1 MSQEDI
7 DNFMAITSAGNAD
20 LAKNFLDMAGGN
32 LDTAISLFF
41 EHGGNAQLHN
51 GRISA
56 IGNESATENFQ
67 SDEDIA
73 KRLQDEAYQEG
84 NHDNIRAPDVA
95 RHETLTETQVFPG
108 TFGGIGGSYAPLTSS
123 NDMYDE
129 RAPEG
134 IFNQRSNNEYED
146 DLFQPRYN
154 PDLDNSDDSD
164 SDLDNNDDDS
174 EYEYVEEPVVELD
187 DDGEIR
193 EYYKMVRRPKNF
205 TKEERLARLF
215 KPPFDIITKL
225 SLDDAKLK
233 ARKKKKWIMIN
244 IQDSGIFQCQLLNRD
259 LWSDKNV
266 KKLVKKNFIFLQ
278 YQFGSRSAESYRN
291 FYNLQNKDD
300 LPHISIL
307 DPMTGER
314 LKMWNQTVPKPDNFI
329 EDVNAFLVQFSLDPT
344 TTNPTVN
351 EPPKP
356 VDPTTLTEEQQMK
369 LAIEQSL
376 GDSAQNPISLDANE
390 TAETG
395 IHESEAEAD
404 AEPTQSDT
412 NDVFDTIE
420 PVKHE
425 EPANKP
431 GITTRIQIRTGDG
444 KRFIRRFN
452 AIDDT
457 VKTIYE
463 VIKTEMEGYDTCKF
477 TLSDHHRHDL
487 IEKLDM
493 TIEDAGLKNSS
504 LLLEQV
510 DENDE

>member
-7 DNFMAITSAGNAD
+7 DSFMAITSAGNAD

-56 IGNESATENFQ
+56 IGNESNTQNFQ

-73 KRLQDEAYQEG
+73 KLLQDEAYQES
-84 NHDNIRAPDVA
+84 NQDNIRAPDVA
-95 RHETLTETQVFPG
+95 RHETLTETNVFLG
-108 TFGGIGGSYAPLTSS
+108 TFGGIGGSYAPLTSA

-134 IFNQRSNNEYED
+134 IFNQRSYNDYED
-146 DLFQPRYN
+146 DLFPTRYN
-154 PDLDNSDDSD
+154 PDLDNSED
-164 SDLDNNDDDS
+164 SDLDLGNDEDNNSD
-174 EYEYVEEPVVELD
+174 YEYVEEPVVELD

-205 TKEERLARLF
+205 TKEEKLARLF

-259 LWSDKNV
+259 LWSDKKV
-266 KKLVKKNFIFLQ
+266 KRLVKKNFIFLQ

-291 FYNLQNKDD
+291 FYNLQNKDE

-314 LKMWNQTVPKPDNFI
+314 LKMWNQTVPKPENFI
-329 EDVNAFLVQFSLDPT
+329 EDIDAFLNQFSLDPT
-344 TTNPTVN
+344 STNPTVN

-356 VDPTTLTEEQQMK
+356 VDPTTLTEEEQMK

-376 GDSAQNPISLDANE
+376 GDSVQNPISLDTNE
-390 TAETG
+390 AVESQPQ
-395 IHESEAEAD
+395 ESESELERAQLD
-404 AEPTQSDT
+404 TQ
-412 NDVFDTIE
+412 DVFDTIE

-431 GITTRIQIRTGDG
+431 GITTRVQIRTGDG

-463 VIKTEMEGYDTCKF
+463 VIKTEMDDFGTRKF